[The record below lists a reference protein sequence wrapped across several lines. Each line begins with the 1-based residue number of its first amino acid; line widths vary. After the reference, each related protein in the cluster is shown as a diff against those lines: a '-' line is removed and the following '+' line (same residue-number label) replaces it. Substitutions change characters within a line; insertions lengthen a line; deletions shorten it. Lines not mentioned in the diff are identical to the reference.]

1 MLRLASLTLAAL
13 FACVAVPGHA
23 ASTTFEYTGVVG
35 KLYGTSGPSDP
46 TDVTVGTPVTFSV
59 TYDPSQVTAFG
70 SLTLPNGMTGAPEK
84 LEPVLASLYNQ
95 PQASYT
101 ITVSPTDGS
110 TYTFTLA
117 DDAYDG
123 YSTPSG
129 IGPYPALAF
138 NGTQIIGLESDAYVG
153 DLEFYSDPAELLLQN
168 ARHAAYVYSTDPNSD
183 YAFAVDTS
191 LDAEIA
197 TIRDQAL
204 AAAQVPE
211 PATIALLFGGL
222 AVATRS
228 RHKRRPD
235 SARVGQPA

>member
-1 MLRLASLTLAAL
+1 MMRLASPTLAAL
-13 FACVAVPGHA
+13 FACMAVPVHA

-70 SLTLPNGMTGAPEK
+70 SLTLPNGVTGAPET
-84 LEPVLASLYNQ
+84 LEPALASLYK

-101 ITVSPTDGS
+101 ITVSPADGS
-110 TYTFTLA
+110 AYTFKLA

-123 YSTPSG
+123 YFTPTG

-228 RHKRRPD
+228 RYKRRPD
-235 SARVGQPA
+235 SALVGEPA